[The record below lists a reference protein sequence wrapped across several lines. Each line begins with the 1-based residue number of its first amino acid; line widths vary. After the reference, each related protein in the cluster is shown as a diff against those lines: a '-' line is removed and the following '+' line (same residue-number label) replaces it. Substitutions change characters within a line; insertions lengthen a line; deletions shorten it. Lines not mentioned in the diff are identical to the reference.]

1 MRHSWHRVCFLI
13 ILLCFFGVFA
23 FTVFAPVPV
32 HQTKSTAFSAGD
44 HRIFIEG
51 LDEGQVI
58 IIKASPSMSDRRI
71 WASRL
76 APETFSLSPFFYTNG
91 QAKYQIDIPGDYSF
105 TIPGAPANTTFSI
118 NVWNETDR

>member
-23 FTVFAPVPV
+23 FTMFSPVPV
-32 HQTKSTAFSAGD
+32 HQTKSTASSAGD

-76 APETFSLSPFFYTNG
+76 AAETFSLSPFSYTNG
-91 QAKYQIDIPGDYSF
+91 QAEYRIETPGDYSF
-105 TIPGAPANTTFSI
+105 MIPSVPENTTFSI
-118 NVWNETDR
+118 GVWNESDR

>member
-1 MRHSWHRVCFLI
+1 MRHSWHRVCFLL
-13 ILLCFFGVFA
+13 ILLCFFSILV
-23 FTVFAPVPV
+23 FTVLTPLPV
-32 HQTKSTAFSAGD
+32 HQTKSTASTAGD

-76 APETFSLSPFFYTNG
+76 ATETFSLSPFSYTNG
-91 QAKYQIDIPGDYSF
+91 QAEYRIETPGDYSF
-105 TIPGAPANTTFSI
+105 LIPSVPENTTFSI
-118 NVWNETDR
+118 DVWDESDR